1 MAGLLVAGTP
11 ESVQD
16 EIEKRAREA
25 GADEVMVATI
35 VHDPVA
41 RLRSYELLGSVCS
54 RTGPLKMIQSATR
67 TA

>member
-11 ESVQD
+11 ETVLP
-16 EIEKRAREA
+16 EIEARAAQA

-41 RLRSYELLGSVCS
+41 RLQSYELLGAAL
-54 RTGPLKMIQSATR
+54 G
-67 TA
+67 